1 MRILF
6 TLIVCINA
14 ALGFS
19 QEAVFFLNESTFKF
33 PKTNEGAVL
42 EHTFVFT
49 NSGNTPLI
57 ISSFSV
63 ACTCTKV
70 EFSKEPV
77 SPGKTG
83 MVKITFDTN
92 GKYYLQ
98 DREIL
103 LTVNTKKKIQ
113 KLRFKV
119 FVIPKG
125 E

>member
-1 MRILF
+1 MKKIIKTPLQDWEIA
-6 TLIVCINA
+6 TLSKLQSVHENK
-14 ALGFS
+14 
-19 QEAVFFLNESTFKF
+19 TFD
-33 PKTNEGAVL
+33 
-42 EHTFVFT
+42 
-49 NSGNTPLI
+49 LI

-70 EFSKEPV
+70 EFSKAPV

-83 MVKITFDTN
+83 TVKITFDTN